1 MTALLLDR
9 GADVNAICTERTQ
22 TTTFR
27 HGITP
32 LHFAAR
38 YNREPAVAALLL
50 DGGADADAGE
60 SANGLTPLLY
70 VTWFSP
76 TTVFEMVALLV
87 DNGADINARDNDSI
101 TPLYYAVISEEV
113 AVVALLLDRGAD
125 GMSTGP
131 ENGCIRRHPTPRPPV
146 PHLAPVAPTQAHR
159 PAPRRRYPFEPRN
172 HMSQERSAATVALRP
187 SSR

>member
-9 GADVNAICTERTQ
+9 GADVNAMCTERTQ
-22 TTTFR
+22 TTAFR
-27 HGITP
+27 HGI
-32 LHFAAR
+32 
-38 YNREPAVAALLL
+38 
-50 DGGADADAGE
+50 
-60 SANGLTPLLY
+60 TPLLY

-172 HMSQERSAATVALRP
+172 HMSPREVSGHSGLKAL
-187 SSR
+187 